1 FVDQVEQ
8 GNVSQVSIQGSE
20 ITGTFKHARRWDP
33 QTGLLVSYSSKGGSK
48 KPAPGAASEGKTK
61 HEGGTQ
67 TAPKPPGSVHPGK
80 TSAAVKGAG
89 PEARAQ
95 PKVASQAA
103 ARGASHMTPA
113 KPPGSTASV
122 GPSGKAAP
130 SPSPNGGP
138 GPSMAAPPPPKPV
151 EVTHFTTVFPSSVG
165 DPGLLPL
172 LEQHG
177 VEVVAKPPGPHWLGD
192 LLGAL
197 FPTLL
202 LVGFLW
208 WMGRRAMNQ
217 QQSIF
222 GMGKSQARRFHKEG
236 SPAVT
241 FDDVAGADGSKA
253 QLQEI
258 VELLKAPERFQ
269 SLGARIP
276 RGVLLIGPPGA
287 VTRPS
292 CRATSRAHWTR
303 SSWATSAPWP
313 STRRQDG

>member
-1 FVDQVEQ
+1 
-8 GNVSQVSIQGSE
+8 
-20 ITGTFKHARRWDP
+20 
-33 QTGLLVSYSSKGGSK
+33 
-48 KPAPGAASEGKTK
+48 
-61 HEGGTQ
+61 
-67 TAPKPPGSVHPGK
+67 
-80 TSAAVKGAG
+80 
-89 PEARAQ
+89 
-95 PKVASQAA
+95 
-103 ARGASHMTPA
+103 
-113 KPPGSTASV
+113 
-122 GPSGKAAP
+122 
-130 SPSPNGGP
+130 
-138 GPSMAAPPPPKPV
+138 MAAPPPPKPV

>member
-1 FVDQVEQ
+1 MNLEILGRWGQRALGVLDRLETRAERRDSHDKLQARLGWVRPFRDHLTEWEALLDVAITSECFVRERGLWEGAEVELSERLEQGVVSPRVLALRAQLLAFVKSESLKGKPGEQLLGSSEVIESVPYSVFVNQVES
-8 GNVSQVSIQGSE
+8 GNVSQGSE
-20 ITGTFKHARRWDP
+20 ITGTFKHARLWNP
-33 QTGLLVSYSSKGGSK
+33 QTG
-48 KPAPGAASEGKTK
+48 
-61 HEGGTQ
+61 
-67 TAPKPPGSVHPGK
+67 
-80 TSAAVKGAG
+80 
-89 PEARAQ
+89 
-95 PKVASQAA
+95 
-103 ARGASHMTPA
+103 
-113 KPPGSTASV
+113 
-122 GPSGKAAP
+122 
-130 SPSPNGGP
+130 
-138 GPSMAAPPPPKPV
+138 
-151 EVTHFTTVFPSSVG
+151 
-165 DPGLLPL
+165 
-172 LEQHG
+172 
-177 VEVVAKPPGPHWLGD
+177 
-192 LLGAL
+192 
-197 FPTLL
+197 L